1 MDHEITNT
9 DVPVG
14 RMDDLELEAAGYKRV
29 MPRQFSLW
37 SLGALSFTLT
47 CTWLGAGSSIGIS
60 LTEASS
66 AGTLWSLPIAGC
78 MTMVVAAGMA
88 ELASAYPVAGAQ
100 YYWSF
105 MVASDKYK
113 PFASFLNGWI
123 SILGWWLG
131 AASVANFVASMILA
145 IVTVWYPNYTP
156 QHWQQYLI
164 YVGLTWL
171 AVAINVFGS
180 GFLPLFNKMI
190 FVLAVVTLTSTM
202 ITLFVVARDHHAS
215 GSWIFSDNTNSTG
228 WSSDGW
234 AFMLAIGNAVYSYLG
249 SDCGAHLAEEIDNPS
264 KNVPRVILYPLAM
277 GLLTAFPFTAAL
289 MYSITDLEAVLDTVT
304 GLPLV
309 EIYYQGTGS
318 YAAASVLMAI
328 FAFCFF
334 ANLVANATTC
344 SRTLWAVSRDNTFPY
359 SHIWA
364 HVHPRFKMPLNAMVL
379 SGICISIY
387 GVIFIGSSTAF
398 AAMVSA
404 AIIFQQTSCIIPQA
418 ILLYRGRDKVLPE
431 RYFNLGRLGPFVN
444 GLAVAW
450 VCFLNVLYCFPT
462 TMPVTPQN
470 MSYVSVVTVGL
481 VGFVVILWFTTK
493 RGVFTGPHIDFE
505 LLNQRRNEALHA
517 GVYIIDGNNV
527 DGNDFKRQGQDSK
540 GEF

>member
-1 MDHEITNT
+1 M
-9 DVPVG
+9 
-14 RMDDLELEAAGYKRV
+14 
-29 MPRQFSLW
+29 
-37 SLGALSFTLT
+37 
-47 CTWLGAGSSIGIS
+47 
-60 LTEASS
+60 
-66 AGTLWSLPIAGC
+66 
-78 MTMVVAAGMA
+78 
-88 ELASAYPVAGAQ
+88 
-100 YYWSF
+100 
-105 MVASDKYK
+105 
-113 PFASFLNGWI
+113 
-123 SILGWWLG
+123 GWWLG

-202 ITLFVVARDHHAS
+202 ITLFVVARNNHAS
-215 GSWIFSDNTNSTG
+215 GSWIFSDHTNSTG

-289 MYSITDLEAVLDTVT
+289 MYSITDIKAVLDTVT

-334 ANLVANATTC
+334 ANLVANGESAA
-344 SRTLWAVSRDNTFPY
+344 LLVF
-359 SHIWA
+359 
-364 HVHPRFKMPLNAMVL
+364 VL
-379 SGICISIY
+379 SRS
-387 GVIFIGSSTAF
+387 
-398 AAMVSA
+398 
-404 AIIFQQTSCIIPQA
+404 
-418 ILLYRGRDKVLPE
+418 
-431 RYFNLGRLGPFVN
+431 
-444 GLAVAW
+444 
-450 VCFLNVLYCFPT
+450 
-462 TMPVTPQN
+462 
-470 MSYVSVVTVGL
+470 
-481 VGFVVILWFTTK
+481 
-493 RGVFTGPHIDFE
+493 
-505 LLNQRRNEALHA
+505 
-517 GVYIIDGNNV
+517 
-527 DGNDFKRQGQDSK
+527 
-540 GEF
+540 